1 MSKEDFMEIFA
12 LTQSLP
18 GVFAVNISIFV
29 GYKLHKVK
37 GSLVCAL
44 ATILPSFVIM
54 MLIAMSFAHFQDN
67 QVMIR
72 IFNGIRP
79 AVVALIVIPCISA
92 ARALKLKYWQ
102 LVLPA
107 IATILIWQF
116 GLSPV
121 YIVLAGIAGGMLY
134 TLWLKDK
141 LRKQLTYFVR
151 RIVCGVQPE
160 SDTPGFTAHFVHKTV
175 YLLRIKRLTRLYI
188 FFEFVRSHSFSYL
201 SLSYS
206 SSVTGSSH
214 SLEVSSPGTSKA
226 RWANQPSEA
235 APCQCFTFAGI
246 WITVPGRI
254 STAGLP
260 SS

>member
-1 MSKEDFMEIFA
+1 MTFAKIGMFTIGGGYAMIPLIEREIVKKRWMSKEDFMEMFA

-54 MLIAMSFAHFQDN
+54 MLIAMFFAHFQDN
-67 QVMIR
+67 Q
-72 IFNGIRP
+72 

-141 LRKQLTYFVR
+141 LRKLQ
-151 RIVCGVQPE
+151 I
-160 SDTPGFTAHFVHKTV
+160 
-175 YLLRIKRLTRLYI
+175 
-188 FFEFVRSHSFSYL
+188 
-201 SLSYS
+201 
-206 SSVTGSSH
+206 
-214 SLEVSSPGTSKA
+214 
-226 RWANQPSEA
+226 
-235 APCQCFTFAGI
+235 
-246 WITVPGRI
+246 
-254 STAGLP
+254 
-260 SS
+260 

>member
-1 MSKEDFMEIFA
+1 MFF
-12 LTQSLP
+12 P
-18 GVFAVNISIFV
+18 
-29 GYKLHKVK
+29 
-37 GSLVCAL
+37 
-44 ATILPSFVIM
+44 
-54 MLIAMSFAHFQDN
+54 HFQDN

-141 LRKQLTYFVR
+141 LRKLQ
-151 RIVCGVQPE
+151 I
-160 SDTPGFTAHFVHKTV
+160 
-175 YLLRIKRLTRLYI
+175 
-188 FFEFVRSHSFSYL
+188 
-201 SLSYS
+201 
-206 SSVTGSSH
+206 
-214 SLEVSSPGTSKA
+214 
-226 RWANQPSEA
+226 
-235 APCQCFTFAGI
+235 
-246 WITVPGRI
+246 
-254 STAGLP
+254 
-260 SS
+260 

>member
-1 MSKEDFMEIFA
+1 MCTCHNPPLFA
-12 LTQSLP
+12 
-18 GVFAVNISIFV
+18 
-29 GYKLHKVK
+29 
-37 GSLVCAL
+37 
-44 ATILPSFVIM
+44 IM
-54 MLIAMSFAHFQDN
+54 MLIAMFFAHFQDN

-141 LRKQLTYFVR
+141 LRKITDMIYWQL
-151 RIVCGVQPE
+151 IL
-160 SDTPGFTAHFVHKTV
+160 V
-175 YLLRIKRLTRLYI
+175 YLKIGM
-188 FFEFVRSHSFSYL
+188 FGF
-201 SLSYS
+201 
-206 SSVTGSSH
+206 G
-214 SLEVSSPGTSKA
+214 G
-226 RWANQPSEA
+226 
-235 APCQCFTFAGI
+235 G
-246 WITVPGRI
+246 
-254 STAGLP
+254 
-260 SS
+260 